1 MENFSLSDRE
11 PLARDK
17 EEEEEEGG
25 PCSPSR
31 RGGTA
36 VWSLL
41 ACLVSCVDQIPALQP
56 LTIQGIVSL
65 VGAII
70 GVIYAI
76 VTASGE
82 NSVV

>member
-17 EEEEEEGG
+17 EEEEEGG

-31 RGGTA
+31 RGRTA

-41 ACLVSCVDQIPALQP
+41 ACLVSRVDQSE
-56 LTIQGIVSL
+56 VR
-65 VGAII
+65 II
-70 GVIYAI
+70 TVDHSGLS
-76 VTASGE
+76 VTGGGHHRRHIRHCHRLR
-82 NSVV
+82 